1 MRWAATALLALV
13 GFAAALLLAGCALAG
28 CAAPELAP
36 IRDARPTQLQA
47 GERMLVEA
55 SGPLFTVGAPTTVAL
70 DALGVTLPARA
81 VAADRVV
88 AELDDEHRAAGP
100 TTVTVVQA
108 TQIGRAHV

>member
-1 MRWAATALLALV
+1 AGDRSMRWAATALLALV

-55 SGPLFTVGAPTTVAL
+55 SGPLFTVGAETRVTF

-81 VAADRVV
+81 IAADRVV
-88 AELDDEHRAAGP
+88 ATTPRGAHAMGP
-100 TTVTVVQA
+100 STVTV
-108 TQIGRAHV
+108 TQGEQ